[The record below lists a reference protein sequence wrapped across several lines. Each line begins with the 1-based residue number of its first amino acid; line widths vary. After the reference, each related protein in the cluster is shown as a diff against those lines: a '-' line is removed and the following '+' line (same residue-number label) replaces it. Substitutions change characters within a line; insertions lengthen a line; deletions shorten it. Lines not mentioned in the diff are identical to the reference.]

1 MVSYL
6 LQRLGLALVTCLFIS
21 ALTFIIIRLPPGDF
35 VDAYIANLT
44 ASGSSVSQEQAEA
57 MRRDNGQ
64 RLRIEIAVAQ
74 TLSPTWPQ
82 QAEMIVQH
90 WRRIGIAADVKV
102 MERSLAITRALNDQ
116 HQIFMWTNNGTESL
130 YLYPRYALPVDP
142 TAGVM
147 GNAHALWF
155 AYNGARGTAPT
166 EPELK
171 RAFDLMRAAAGQQ
184 EADRI
189 KTAQEVWKLV
199 VEQQWG
205 IGIVGLSPAFMGVRV
220 VNERLENVP
229 ARTGVSQHIRTPWGG
244 RPEQWYFKS

>member
-1 MVSYL
+1 VIPDRIIPESPGEAWRTKWSTHDPAQANRL
-6 LQRLGLALVTCLFIS
+6 LDSVGLTRKDREGYRL
-21 ALTFIIIRLPPGDF
+21 
-35 VDAYIANLT
+35 
-44 ASGSSVSQEQAEA
+44 
-57 MRRDNGQ
+57 RRDNGQ

-82 QAEMIVQH
+82 QGEMIVQH
-90 WRRIGIAADVKV
+90 WRQIGIAADVKV

-155 AYNGARGTAPT
+155 ASNGQRGK
-166 EPELK
+166 EPAEAEMK
-171 RAFDLMRAAAGQQ
+171 RAFDLMRAAAGQK
-184 EADRI
+184 EAERN

-205 IGIVGLSPAFMGVRV
+205 IGVVGLSPAFMGVRV
-220 VNERLENVP
+220 VSERLENVP

-244 RPEQWYFKS
+244 HPEQWFFKA

>member
-1 MVSYL
+1 
-6 LQRLGLALVTCLFIS
+6 
-21 ALTFIIIRLPPGDF
+21 
-35 VDAYIANLT
+35 
-44 ASGSSVSQEQAEA
+44 
-57 MRRDNGQ
+57 
-64 RLRIEIAVAQ
+64 
-74 TLSPTWPQ
+74 
-82 QAEMIVQH
+82 MIVQH
-90 WRRIGIAADVKV
+90 WRQIGVAADVKV

-155 AYNGARGTAPT
+155 ASNGQRGTAPN
-166 EPELK
+166 EPEMR

-184 EADRI
+184 EAERI

-205 IGIVGLSPAFMGVRV
+205 IGVVGLSPAFMGVRV
-220 VNERLENVP
+220 VSERLENVP
-229 ARTGVSQHIRTPWGG
+229 ARTGVSQHIRTPWGA
-244 RPEQWYFKS
+244 RPEQWFFKS